1 MDEVQRLAAAA
12 LGSVLVGRSLDAALA
27 ALRRQHPQLATR
39 DRAAIQDLAY
49 GTLRL
54 LSRFEALLEALLD
67 KPLKD
72 ARLRPLLLVA
82 LYQLE
87 HTRAAPHA
95 VVDHAV
101 RASEALGLTSAK
113 ALVNAVLRSFL
124 RRRRGLDVQI
134 QRSEPARYCH
144 PQWWIDKLRDQYPA
158 HYAAALEAA
167 NRHPPLTLR
176 VNRRRG
182 DQAAYLEL
190 LERHGIKAECWGPSA
205 VLLGKPLPA
214 ERIPGLAEG
223 LVSVQD
229 AGAQLA
235 APLLDLR
242 DGMRVLDACAAP
254 GGKTGHLLEL
264 AAVEVTALDTD
275 AGRLER
281 VRANLARLGLAAR
294 VVCGDAC
301 EPAQWWDDAPY
312 HRILADVPCS
322 ASGVAR
328 RHPDVKWLRRPTDI
342 PQFARQQSRM
352 LDVLWRLL
360 ASGGKLLYATCSVFQ
375 EENREQVAR
384 FLEHHRD
391 AMRLSLPAVDNHAQ
405 LPPGQLLPDER
416 HDGFF
421 YALLQKV

>member
-1 MDEVQRLAAAA
+1 MVEVQRLAAAT
-12 LGSVLVGRSLDAALA
+12 LGSVLAGRSLDAALVA
-27 ALRRQHPQLATR
+27 SWRRHPQLAAR
-39 DRAAIQDLAY
+39 DRAAIQDLVY
-49 GTLRL
+49 GTLRFL
-54 LSRFEALLEALLD
+54 PRFEALLEALLD

-72 ARLRPLLLVA
+72 ARLRPLLLAA
-82 LYQLE
+82 LFQLG

-95 VVDHAV
+95 IVDHAV
-101 RASEALGLTSAK
+101 RACETLGLTSAK
-113 ALVNAVLRSFL
+113 ALVNAVLRNYL
-124 RRRRGLDVQI
+124 RRRQALNARM

-144 PQWWIDKLRDQYPA
+144 PQWWIDKLRDQYPTQ
-158 HYAAALEAA
+158 YAAALEAA

-182 DQAAYLEL
+182 DLAGYLAL
-190 LERHGIKAECWGPSA
+190 LARHGIAAEACGPAA

-242 DGMRVLDACAAP
+242 DGMRALDACAAP
-254 GGKTGHLLEL
+254 GGKTGHLLEI
-264 AAVEVTALDTD
+264 AAAEVTALDND

-281 VRANLARLGLAAR
+281 LRANLARLGLAAR

-301 EPAQWWDDAPY
+301 EPAQWWNDAPY

-342 PQFARQQSRM
+342 AQFARQQSRM
-352 LDVLWRLL
+352 LDALWRLL
-360 ASGGKLLYATCSVFQ
+360 ASDGKLLYATCAVFQ
-375 EENREQVAR
+375 EENQDQVAR
-384 FLEHHRD
+384 FLERHRD
-391 AMRLSLPAVDNHAQ
+391 ATRLSLPAVDNHAQ

-421 YALLQKV
+421 YVLLQKG